1 MLTSFFNVKN
11 QNQRTRQILR
21 SIVTARAL
29 YGRRCGLSGGVRRL
43 SNFDFKE
50 SYDHNLKESGKF
62 PISCHVARK
71 IVVVSFVREEDRRG
85 GSGSTR
91 ALPYSSETCRRELR
105 DVRRVL
111 ASGAGVGEE
120 ARVTKAASERK
131 RLTVRLRSPLSLRSD
146 VKSGTICLSRRLG
159 RRQ

>member
-43 SNFDFKE
+43 SNSDFKE

-62 PISCHVARK
+62 PISCNDARK
-71 IVVVSFVREEDRRG
+71 IVVVSFVREENRRG
-85 GSGSTR
+85 GSTR
-91 ALPYSSETCRRELR
+91 ALSYSSETCRRELR
-105 DVRRVL
+105 DVWRVL
-111 ASGAGVGEE
+111 VSGAGVGEE